1 MNLNIVAVCEN
12 EQSARALEVAG
23 KELGYIISCEIQE
36 SNKIKNKLSEE
47 IIKSSNVVLFVTNK
61 SIEEI
66 EEIERFIDR
75 EYYEVEPKFVIEN
88 PINVLN
94 EISSDFN

>member
-12 EQSARALEVAG
+12 EQSARTLEVAG

-94 EISSDFN
+94 EISSDLN